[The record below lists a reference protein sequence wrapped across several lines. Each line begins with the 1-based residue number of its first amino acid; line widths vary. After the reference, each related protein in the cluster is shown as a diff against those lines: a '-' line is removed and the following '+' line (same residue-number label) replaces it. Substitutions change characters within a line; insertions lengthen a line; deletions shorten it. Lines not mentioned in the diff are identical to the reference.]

1 MMYKVAALAL
11 VGYANAVKHEAS
23 GSGSSGS
30 DATTEMPT
38 TADPTAMWTTK
49 TAELADAIAN
59 CVTAEAGSGSG
70 DGEAKGRRAAH
81 ISCTAAMA
89 LYADVTTCAATEA
102 GSGSGDRRERR
113 AAHVEAA
120 KMAYCTALDAA
131 KAAYNAGTTTAATP
145 TTPSSAAAMS
155 FAGLASVV
163 AYIM

>member
-11 VGYANAVKHEAS
+11 VGYANAGSHDAS
-23 GSGSSGS
+23 GSGSGS
-30 DATTEMPT
+30 AETTTMAPT
-38 TADPTAMWTTK
+38 DPTVIWTTK
-49 TAELADAIAN
+49 TTELADAIAN

-102 GSGSGDRRERR
+102 GSGSGVQRERR